1 MVGGMVPSALMT
13 LVVIPMI
20 HALVKQP
27 CPAPTRQAA
36 GHADRAFAACTLS

>member
-13 LVVIPMI
+13 LVVIPVI

-27 CPAPTRQAA
+27 CPAPT
-36 GHADRAFAACTLS
+36 D